1 MGHSRPKITD
11 EHIEQIN
18 KLLTENPD
26 WNRTKLSKELC
37 IKWGWQSSV
46 GQIKDLSCRDLL
58 RDLEKAEKIKL
69 PPLQRGTRRIGG
81 GADKINL
88 IEHCTEH
95 VETSLRNL
103 TPLKVEITNKKEDLI
118 EFKSYIA
125 QYHYLGYDRSI
136 GENMKY
142 IIKSDSGIPLACM
155 MFGSASWKCKP
166 RDEFIGWSN
175 DERERGLHLLT
186 NNVRNLIFP
195 WVRVPYLASHTLSLI
210 SRRLSN
216 DWQVKY
222 GHPIY
227 LLETFVEKLRFR
239 GVSYLAANW
248 IHVGETTGRGRNSK
262 STRPTLPI
270 KDIWLYPLRGD
281 FRSKITGRST

>member
-1 MGHSRPKITD
+1 MGHSRPKIT
-11 EHIEQIN
+11 EQHIAQIN
-18 KLLTENPD
+18 ELLIENPG
-26 WNRTKLSKELC
+26 WNRTRLSKELC
-37 IKWGWQSSV
+37 IKWDWQSSV

-58 RDLEKAEKIKL
+58 RDLEKTGKIIL
-69 PPLQRGTRRIGG
+69 PPPQRGTRQIGS
-81 GADKINL
+81 GADKIRF
-88 IEHCTEH
+88 IEHSTEPI
-95 VETSLRNL
+95 ETNLHNL
-103 TPLKVEITNKKEDLI
+103 TPLKVEIIDNKEGI
-118 EFKSYIA
+118 VEFKSYIA

-142 IIKSDSGIPLACM
+142 IIKSKSGISLACM

-166 RDEFIGWSN
+166 RDEFIGWNN
-175 DERERGLHLLT
+175 DERESGLLFLT

-216 DWQVKY
+216 DWQAKY

-262 STRPTLPI
+262 STRPALPI

-281 FRSKITGRST
+281 FKSKIIGRSI